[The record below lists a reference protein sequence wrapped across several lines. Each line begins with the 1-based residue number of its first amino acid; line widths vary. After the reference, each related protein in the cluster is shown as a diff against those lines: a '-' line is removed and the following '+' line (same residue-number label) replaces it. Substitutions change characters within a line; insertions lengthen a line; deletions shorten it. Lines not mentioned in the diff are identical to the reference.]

1 MSCWFCFFS
10 ILCGQN
16 YTLTI
21 WGFKV
26 GYVSIEDTESL
37 SINITAKSTGIT
49 DYFWPFNN
57 QYKASFAPVTFGF
70 QTFEKKIVQGTFKQ
84 NLQGEWSDERGG
96 ILYKKTFVKRDKKC
110 QTIFSVL
117 YRVQQESPSI
127 LDTKWFQ
134 TEHEGELFNVRLLL
148 ADSLNIWAGNDSV
161 FCDHYRIDIKAT
173 SEKQIKILDKTD
185 YFHENITHPKLTK
198 QLWVEKHGERRIIQ
212 ASVKMTGVTLKAVIN
227 NE

>member
-96 ILYKKTFVKRDKKC
+96 IL
-110 QTIFSVL
+110 
-117 YRVQQESPSI
+117 
-127 LDTKWFQ
+127 
-134 TEHEGELFNVRLLL
+134 
-148 ADSLNIWAGNDSV
+148 
-161 FCDHYRIDIKAT
+161 
-173 SEKQIKILDKTD
+173 
-185 YFHENITHPKLTK
+185 
-198 QLWVEKHGERRIIQ
+198 
-212 ASVKMTGVTLKAVIN
+212 
-227 NE
+227 